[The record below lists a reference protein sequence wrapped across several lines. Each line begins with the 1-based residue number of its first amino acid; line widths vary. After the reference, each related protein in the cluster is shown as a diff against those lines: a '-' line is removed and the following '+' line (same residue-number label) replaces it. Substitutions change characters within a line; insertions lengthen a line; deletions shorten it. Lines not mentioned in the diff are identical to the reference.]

1 MDLLLAIIFSILLIN
16 VNDNIKSVDSCYI
29 TNCPW
34 GHMESLTMGHMILFE
49 DLIYEQFMRIIFVL
63 SRDQL
68 KYTHNEVNYN
78 KKKIE
83 L

>member
-34 GHMESLTMGHMILFE
+34 GGKRSIKDILTNDLLSDESKREVIN
-49 DLIYEQFMRIIFVL
+49 LIFNL
-63 SRDQL
+63 S
-68 KYTHNEVNYN
+68 KT
-78 KKKIE
+78 
-83 L
+83 